1 MKKTLV
7 MVLCLGLFAC
17 TDQANTEWQKKYDT
31 LNAEYQQ
38 LKTEHEALV
47 AKIEPKTAASGDD
60 LMVEIEAEKRA
71 RYSAVAAAL
80 KAQPEAIPLQAELGG
95 TMFFTDI
102 KTLNDEWVY
111 AAYEDG
117 HVGGSALFAYRMA
130 DDGKKVAFTPLNE
143 LTQ

>member
-1 MKKTLV
+1 MKKTLAV
-7 MVLCLGLFAC
+7 VLCLGLFAC
-17 TDQANTEWQKKYDT
+17 TDQANTEWQQKYET

-80 KAQPEAIPLQAELGG
+80 KAQPEAIPLKAELGG

-102 KTLNDEWVY
+102 KPLNDEWVY

-117 HVGGSALFAYRMA
+117 HVAGSALFGYR
-130 DDGKKVAFTPLNE
+130 VAEGEQKPTFSVLQE
-143 LTQ
+143 QVQ

>member
-1 MKKTLV
+1 MNKTLA

-17 TDQANTEWQKKYDT
+17 SDQASTEWQKKYDT

-47 AKIEPKTAASGDD
+47 AKVEPKTAASGDD

-80 KAQPEAIPLQAELGG
+80 KAQPEAIPLKAELGG

-111 AAYEDG
+111 GAYEDG
-117 HVGGSALFAYRMA
+117 HVAGSALFAYRV
-130 DDGKKVAFTPLNE
+130 DDGQKVAFKVVNE
-143 LTQ
+143 LTE